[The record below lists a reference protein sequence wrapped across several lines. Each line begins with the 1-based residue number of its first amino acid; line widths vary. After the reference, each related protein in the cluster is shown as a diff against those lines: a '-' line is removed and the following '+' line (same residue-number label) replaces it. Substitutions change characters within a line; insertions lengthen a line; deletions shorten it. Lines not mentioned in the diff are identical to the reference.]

1 MNVYENTMI
10 FNGIHQ
16 MAPAY
21 VILSISGSVCSPLTV
36 RMFYLLTESVNIHDV
51 INALPNIMITM
62 AKIHTF

>member
-21 VILSISGSVCSPLTV
+21 VILSISGSGMQSIDC
-36 RMFYLLTESVNIHDV
+36 
-51 INALPNIMITM
+51 
-62 AKIHTF
+62 